1 MVMQDKI
8 FQLAT
13 AVGDALQQRQLSVST
28 AESCT
33 GGLLAGAITAVAGS
47 SGWFEQGFVTYANQ
61 AKQRLLGVTA
71 ADLEQHGAVSEAVT
85 KAMAEGAR
93 DYGADWAIATSGIAG
108 PDGGTVAKPV
118 GTVWFAWATDKVTVC
133 EKQVFPGDRQAVRE
147 QAVAYALQGL
157 LKQLNK

>member
-1 MVMQDKI
+1 MQNKI

-33 GGLLAGAITAVAGS
+33 GGLIAGAITAVAGS
-47 SGWFEQGFVTYANQ
+47 SNWFEQGFVTYANR

-71 ADLEQHGAVSEAVT
+71 ADLEQYGAVSETVV

-93 DYGADWAIATSGIAG
+93 QYGADWAIATSGVAG
-108 PDGGTVAKPV
+108 PDGGTAEKPV
-118 GTVWFAWATDKVTVC
+118 GTVWFAWATDTVTLC
-133 EKQVFPGDRQAVRE
+133 EKRVFPGDRQAIRE
-147 QAVAYALQGL
+147 QAVAHALQGL
-157 LKQLNK
+157 LNQLNK